1 MTSKIVLKFYCFIYR
16 KISNEF
22 YYLKTIHNCL
32 IYSSAR
38 ENISLKLVLNQDIS
52 KLEIF
57 QCQKKIK
64 SVGNSSTKVIFF
76 KLLFGRKLVITMS
89 KLV

>member
-1 MTSKIVLKFYCFIYR
+1 MTSKIVLKFYCFIDR

-38 ENISLKLVLNQDIS
+38 EDISLKLVLNQDIS
-52 KLEIF
+52 K
-57 QCQKKIK
+57 
-64 SVGNSSTKVIFF
+64 
-76 KLLFGRKLVITMS
+76 
-89 KLV
+89 